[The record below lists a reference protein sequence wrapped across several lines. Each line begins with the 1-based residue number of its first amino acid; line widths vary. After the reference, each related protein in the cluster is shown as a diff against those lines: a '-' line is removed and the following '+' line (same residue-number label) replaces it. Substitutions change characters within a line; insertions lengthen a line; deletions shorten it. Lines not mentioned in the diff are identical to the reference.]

1 MKKPS
6 VFILSGPGGAG
17 KSTLLAK
24 LFEDEQ
30 IKESC
35 MKAVTVTTRPIRLT
49 EKEGVDYFFITKEEF
64 VYLKK
69 KKFFLENE
77 KVSDNY
83 YGTPKLFY
91 TLAKKRKKPLVLC
104 IDVKGGMY
112 LKKNLKTGKIIIGNG
127 K

>member
-77 KVSDNY
+77 
-83 YGTPKLFY
+83 
-91 TLAKKRKKPLVLC
+91 
-104 IDVKGGMY
+104 
-112 LKKNLKTGKIIIGNG
+112 NLTN
-127 K
+127 